1 MPICLWTFSSN
12 GLPGILKEKDRVRCL
27 PKGHLTLTEQGKGHG
42 KKCCQWFISWPSYS
56 KTCPAVSWF
65 CSELHFRHTFLRTN
79 IMQHCIRNF
88 LPFPFITDKSV
99 CTVVGMWEMSS
110 SQVLLALKC
119 ELPHYAR
126 KSCLGRKAF
135 GGSRLSGAMPPACP
149 IVSPFPVSSVVQGP
163 APDSGAQQR
172 GLQFPTSAPPPTLSA
187 TLTPCALAAFF
198 GSYLCLT
205 LVASGSC
212 GLLFTFVRAHPPT
225 GLLLRCAEQMGQD
238 DWLHQ

>member
-1 MPICLWTFSSN
+1 
-12 GLPGILKEKDRVRCL
+12 
-27 PKGHLTLTEQGKGHG
+27 
-42 KKCCQWFISWPSYS
+42 
-56 KTCPAVSWF
+56 
-65 CSELHFRHTFLRTN
+65 
-79 IMQHCIRNF
+79 MQHCIRNF
-88 LPFPFITDKSV
+88 LPLPFITDKSV

-135 GGSRLSGAMPPACP
+135 GGLSSWRDALACP
-149 IVSPFPVSSVVQGP
+149 TISPFPVSSVVQGP

-172 GLQFPTSAPPPTLSA
+172 GLQSPTSAPPPTLSA
-187 TLTPCALAAFF
+187 ALTPCALAAFF

-238 DWLHQ
+238 D

>member
-110 SQVLLALKC
+110 SQVLLVLKC
-119 ELPHYAR
+119 ELPHDAR

-135 GGSRLSGAMPPACP
+135 GGLSFWRDAPCLSHSFSLPGIVCRSRPSPRLWSSAEGAAISHLS
-149 IVSPFPVSSVVQGP
+149 
-163 APDSGAQQR
+163 
-172 GLQFPTSAPPPTLSA
+172 TSTH
-187 TLTPCALAAFF
+187 TVCDTHTVCTC
-198 GSYLCLT
+198 CL
-205 LVASGSC
+205 
-212 GLLFTFVRAHPPT
+212 F
-225 GLLLRCAEQMGQD
+225 
-238 DWLHQ
+238 W